1 MGADRVSANPAAAA
15 AVQSERVAARW
26 RMLGLLCLAEICGM
40 SLWFSATAVAPALS
54 AVWHLSAATQT
65 WLTLSVQIGFVA
77 GTLLSAVLNLSDV
90 VPVRK
95 LFAVCSWAAALAN
108 LAILVAP
115 TSSGW
120 GVLALR
126 FATGALLAGV
136 YPTGMKMAA
145 GWFVRERGLAIGAV
159 VGALTLGS
167 AAPHLFSGLFVA
179 SWRPVLL
186 SASIAAAAGGLLL
199 LATFREGPFAAPA
212 PRFEP
217 AFAARAIRH
226 RGVRLALTGYLGHMW
241 ELYAMWAWVPAFILA
256 SFQQARVPNADSAAN
271 FVAFAVIGIGAAGC
285 GVAGWLADRW
295 GRSLVTIISMAV
307 SGACALTVGLLFGA
321 SPGWTAAVL
330 LIWGFAVVAD
340 SAQFSAAIT
349 ELSEAR
355 FTGTALTLQT
365 SLGFLLTMASIRL
378 LPVFEHMVGWRFAMV
393 LLVLGPVVGIL
404 GMAALKRSPFAGQ
417 IAGGRG

>member
-1 MGADRVSANPAAAA
+1 MSATPAAAA
-15 AVQSERVAARW
+15 SVGPERLSVRW
-26 RMLGLLCLAEICGM
+26 RILGILCLGEICGM

-54 AVWHLSAATQT
+54 SVWHLSAATQT
-65 WLTLSVQIGFVA
+65 WLTLSVQMGFVA
-77 GTLLSAVLNLSDV
+77 GTLASAILNLPDV
-90 VPVRK
+90 VPVRR
-95 LFAVCSWAAALAN
+95 LFAVSSWLAALAN
-108 LAILVAP
+108 LAILAVP
-115 TSSGW
+115 TSTPW

-136 YPTGMKMAA
+136 YPIGMKMAA

-179 SWRPVLL
+179 GWRPVLV
-186 SASIAAAAGGLLL
+186 SASVAAAAGGLLL
-199 LATFREGPFAAPA
+199 LATFRDGPFAAPA

-217 AFAARAIRH
+217 AFAARAVRD

-256 SFQQARVPNADSAAN
+256 SFRQARLPGATSAAN
-271 FVAFAVIGIGAAGC
+271 LMAFAVIGVGAAGC
-285 GVAGWLADRW
+285 GSAGWLADRL
-295 GRSLVTIISMAV
+295 GRSLVTIVAMAV
-307 SGACALTVGLLFGA
+307 SGACALSVGLLFGA
-321 SPGWTAAVL
+321 NPAWTGVVL
-330 LIWGFAVVAD
+330 IIWGFTVVAD

-349 ELSEAR
+349 ELSEVR

-378 LPVFEHMVGWRFAMV
+378 LPVFQQMVGWRFAMA
-393 LLVLGPVVGIL
+393 LLALGPVVGIL
-404 GMAALKRSPFAGQ
+404 GMAALQRSPYAAR